1 MTGKKL
7 AAELNAGEA
16 DALAIVAK
24 NAINQEVSADYCFA
38 CWFSY
43 SLQLHVVV
51 FLLPEGLF
59 AFSYSFLCKHLVN
72 YTVVTCLLSLDRL
85 KMKGGRT

>member
-24 NAINQEVSADYCFA
+24 NAINQEVSAD
-38 CWFSY
+38 
-43 SLQLHVVV
+43 
-51 FLLPEGLF
+51 
-59 AFSYSFLCKHLVN
+59 
-72 YTVVTCLLSLDRL
+72 R
-85 KMKGGRT
+85 